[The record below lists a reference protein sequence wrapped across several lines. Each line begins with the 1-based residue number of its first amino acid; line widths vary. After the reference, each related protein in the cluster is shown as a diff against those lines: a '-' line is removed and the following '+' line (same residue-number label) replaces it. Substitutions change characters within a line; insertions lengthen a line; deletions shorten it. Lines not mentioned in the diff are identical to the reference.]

1 MRKFLIEREI
11 PGVGR
16 FDSCALAEAARK
28 SNGVLAELAPRVQWQ
43 QSYVT
48 DERTFCIYLA
58 EDEAAIREHA
68 ARSGF
73 PANRIIEIRGV
84 IDPSTAIT

>member
-1 MRKFLIEREI
+1 MLVHTSARREKN
-11 PGVGR
+11 GG
-16 FDSCALAEAARK
+16 ARRRLPILLL
-28 SNGVLAELAPRVQWQ
+28 VLVFQWQQ